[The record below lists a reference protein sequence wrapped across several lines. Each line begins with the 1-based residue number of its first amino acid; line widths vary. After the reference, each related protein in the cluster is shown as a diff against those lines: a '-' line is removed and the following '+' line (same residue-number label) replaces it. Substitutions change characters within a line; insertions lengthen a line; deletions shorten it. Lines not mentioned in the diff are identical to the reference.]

1 MFKQVKN
8 TYQEGKTIVLQKYVN
23 NGRSVVKPHISM
35 MSQWSVFLEQ
45 SEFRQKADTYETN
58 F

>member
-8 TYQEGKTIVLQKYVN
+8 TYQEEKTIVLQKYVN
-23 NGRSVVKPHISM
+23 KGTSVVKPHISM
-35 MSQWSVFLEQ
+35 TIQWSVFLEQ
-45 SEFRQKADTYETN
+45 SEFRQKADTYETH